1 MRDNTESIKA
11 KLRNISKKGQ
21 IDIGFGDVVIPGPIN
36 LEFPTILEMD
46 APELLAYSV
55 ESLVAEKF
63 EAMISL
69 AEFNS
74 RMKDFYDVYRVLH
87 SDNYE
92 EGVLQKAIAGT
103 IARRN
108 TTLSTNHAIFSV
120 HFVTDEKR
128 NSQWQAFLKRANLEE
143 NLVFS
148 DVMDL
153 IKKKLKPIYTGLQG

>member
-1 MRDNTESIKA
+1 M
-11 KLRNISKKGQ
+11 
-21 IDIGFGDVVIPGPIN
+21 IPGPIN

-87 SDNYE
+87 SDNY
-92 EGVLQKAIAGT
+92 
-103 IARRN
+103 
-108 TTLSTNHAIFSV
+108 
-120 HFVTDEKR
+120 
-128 NSQWQAFLKRANLEE
+128 
-143 NLVFS
+143 
-148 DVMDL
+148 
-153 IKKKLKPIYTGLQG
+153 